1 MTQDGQ
7 FELTDFLSKKIAN
20 KSVMDLT
27 AWINSQGKAQYTQI
41 GEIIEEVYN
50 REKDSGEL
58 VERLTNAVSVYVLNQ
73 SMGYMNYL
81 RKESEWWKTKQGSL
95 TRNGVSMATDNSGN
109 LMFFDTSVYVR
120 SKGKEFDGF
129 RVNINDL
136 VK

>member
-41 GEIIEEVYN
+41 GEIIEKVYN

-81 RKESEWWKTKQGSL
+81 RKESE
-95 TRNGVSMATDNSGN
+95 
-109 LMFFDTSVYVR
+109 
-120 SKGKEFDGF
+120 
-129 RVNINDL
+129 
-136 VK
+136 

>member
-7 FELTDFLSKKIAN
+7 FELTDFLSKKIES

-27 AWINSQGKAQYTQI
+27 AWINNQGKAQYTQI

-73 SMGYMNYL
+73 SMEYMDYL
-81 RKESEWWKTKQGSL
+81 RKESE
-95 TRNGVSMATDNSGN
+95 
-109 LMFFDTSVYVR
+109 
-120 SKGKEFDGF
+120 
-129 RVNINDL
+129 
-136 VK
+136 